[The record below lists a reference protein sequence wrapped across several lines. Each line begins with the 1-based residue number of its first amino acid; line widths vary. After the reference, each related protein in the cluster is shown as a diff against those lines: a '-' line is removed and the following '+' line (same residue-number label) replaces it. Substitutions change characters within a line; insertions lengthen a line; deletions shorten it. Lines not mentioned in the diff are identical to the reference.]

1 LRNRDGKISKFIES
15 YGYVVTDKYFKE
27 LSGDILNIAVDDQ
40 VIIVKTI
47 ALVAQTGFPWCR

>member
-27 LSGDILNIAVDDQ
+27 LSGGILNIAVYDQ

-47 ALVAQTGFPWCR
+47 ALVAQTGFL